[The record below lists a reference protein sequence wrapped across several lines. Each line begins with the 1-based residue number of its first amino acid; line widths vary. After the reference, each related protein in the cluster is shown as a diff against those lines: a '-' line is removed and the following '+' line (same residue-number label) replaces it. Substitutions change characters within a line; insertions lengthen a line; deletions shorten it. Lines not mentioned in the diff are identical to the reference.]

1 MERIYFNN
9 CLTSKP
15 APEVIEITTEYMK
28 KNFYFPENFNA
39 TGTDIS
45 SDLNIAKNIIADSIT
60 ADSKEIH
67 FTSGGTAANNLA
79 IKGYLT
85 ANSNKGTHIICSV
98 IDYPDILTN
107 AAFFEKSGF
116 DVTYL
121 EVDDEGFIDLK
132 QLKNSIREDTILFMV
147 TMGNHTVGTIQP
159 LKEIREIL
167 DGAEQKIALHVDA
180 CEAYAR
186 VPIDVNELGID
197 LMSIS
202 AHKIHGPQG
211 IGALYQRKGIVL
223 GQVQHGVN
231 RMDNLQ
237 TGGMNI
243 ASIAGF
249 AKAVELAFNNL
260 DENIAQ
266 IRKLSDYLLNKIEST
281 IPDTLLN
288 GPRGAKRAPHNI
300 NISFD
305 YIEGEAIMMMMD
317 ISGVSISTGSACASQ
332 GLKANYVL
340 MALGRSHEQSHSSMK
355 FTFSRYNTIQE
366 IDYTVEKLAEVVKE
380 LRSRSP
386 LCN

>member
-1 MERIYFNN
+1 MQRIYFNN

-28 KNFYFPENFNA
+28 NRYYFPENFNA
-39 TGTDIS
+39 TGTEIS
-45 SDLNIAKNIIADSIT
+45 SDLELAKKIIADSIAANST
-60 ADSKEIH
+60 EIH
-67 FTSGGTAANNLA
+67 FTSGGTAANNIA

-121 EVDDEGFIDLK
+121 NADNEGFIDLE
-132 QLKNSIREDTILFMV
+132 QLKNSLREDTILFMT

-159 LKEIREIL
+159 IKEIREIL
-167 DGAEQKIALHVDA
+167 DSAEQKIAMHVDA

-186 VPIDVNELGID
+186 IPIDVNELGID

-237 TGGMNI
+237 TGGMNV

-249 AKAVELAFNNL
+249 AKAVGLAFNDL
-260 DENIAQ
+260 DTNIAK

-288 GPRGAKRAPHNI
+288 GPRGDKRAPHNI

-317 ISGVSISTGSACASQ
+317 INGVSISTGSACASQ

-355 FTFSRYNTIQE
+355 FTFSRYNTMQE

>member
-15 APEVIEITTEYMK
+15 APEVVEITTEYMK
-28 KNFYFPENFNA
+28 NNYYYPENFNA
-39 TGTDIS
+39 TGTEIS
-45 SDLNIAKNIIADSIT
+45 SDMNLAKNIIADSIS

-116 DVTYL
+116 EVTYL
-121 EVDDEGFIDLK
+121 EVDNEGFIDLE
-132 QLKNSIREDTILFMV
+132 QLKKSIREDTILFM
-147 TMGNHTVGTIQP
+147 TTLGNHTVGTIQP
-159 LKEIREIL
+159 LKEIRKIL
-167 DGAEQKIALHVDA
+167 DSAEQKIAMHVDA

-186 VPIDVNELGID
+186 IPIDVNELGVD

-211 IGALYQRKGIVL
+211 IGALYQRKGIKL
-223 GQVQHGVN
+223 GQVLHGVN

-249 AKAVELAFNNL
+249 TKAVELAFNNL
-260 DENIAQ
+260 DENITK

-317 ISGVSISTGSACASQ
+317 IIGVSISTGSACASQ

-355 FTFSRYNTIQE
+355 FTFSRYNTFQE

>member
-15 APEVIEITTEYMK
+15 APEVVEIITEYMK
-28 KNFYFPENFNA
+28 NKYYFPENFI
-39 TGTDIS
+39 TMGTEAS
-45 SDLNIAKNIIADSIT
+45 NNLEKAKRIIADSI
-60 ADSKEIH
+60 AASKKEIH

-85 ANSNKGTHIICSV
+85 ENSNKGTHIICSV

-107 AAFFEKSGF
+107 AAFFENSGF

-121 EVDDEGFIDLK
+121 NADNEGFIDLK
-132 QLKNSIREDTILFMV
+132 QLKDSIREDTILFMT
-147 TMGNHTVGTIQP
+147 TMGNHTVGAIQP
-159 LKEIREIL
+159 IKEIRDIL
-167 DGAEQKIALHVDA
+167 DSANQKIVMHVDA

-186 VPIDVNELGID
+186 IPIDVNELGID

-211 IGALYQRKGIVL
+211 IGALYQRKGIIL
-223 GQVQHGVN
+223 GQIQHGVD

-260 DENIAQ
+260 DVNIAK

-281 IPDTLLN
+281 IPNTLLN
-288 GPRGAKRAPHNI
+288 GPRGVKRVSHNI

-317 ISGVSISTGSACASQ
+317 MFGISISTGSACASQ
-332 GLKANYVL
+332 GLKPNYVM
-340 MALGRSHEQSHSSMK
+340 MALGRNHEQSHSSMK
-355 FTFSRYNTIQE
+355 FTLSRYNTFRE

>member
-1 MERIYFNN
+1 MQRIYFNN

-15 APEVIEITTEYMK
+15 APEVIKITTEYMK
-28 KNFYFPENFNA
+28 NRYYFPENFNA
-39 TGTDIS
+39 TGTEIS
-45 SDLNIAKNIIADSIT
+45 SDLELVKKIIADSISANST
-60 ADSKEIH
+60 EIH
-67 FTSGGTAANNLA
+67 FTSGGTAANNIA

-121 EVDDEGFIDLK
+121 NADNEGFIDLE
-132 QLKNSIREDTILFMV
+132 QLKNSLREDTILFM
-147 TMGNHTVGTIQP
+147 TTIGNHTVGTIQP
-159 LKEIREIL
+159 IKKIREIL
-167 DGAEQKIALHVDA
+167 DSAEQKIAMHVDA

-186 VPIDVNELGID
+186 IPIDVNELGID

-202 AHKIHGPQG
+202 AHKIHGHQG

-237 TGGMNI
+237 TGGMNV

-249 AKAVELAFNNL
+249 AKAVGLAFNDL
-260 DENIAQ
+260 DANIAK

-288 GPRGAKRAPHNI
+288 GPRGDKRAPHNI

-317 ISGVSISTGSACASQ
+317 INGVSISTGSACASQ

-355 FTFSRYNTIQE
+355 FTFSRYNTMQE

>member
-15 APEVIEITTEYMK
+15 APEVIKITTAYMK
-28 KNFYFPENFNA
+28 NKYYFPENFNA
-39 TGTDIS
+39 TGIEIS
-45 SDLNIAKNIIADSIT
+45 SDLNKAKNIIADSIS
-60 ADSKEIH
+60 ADVKEIH
-67 FTSGGTAANNLA
+67 FTSGGTAANNIA

-107 AAFFEKSGF
+107 AAFFENSGF

-121 EVDDEGFIDLK
+121 NADNEGFIDLEE
-132 QLKNSIREDTILFMV
+132 LKNSIREDTILFM
-147 TMGNHTVGTIQP
+147 TTLGNHTVGTIQP
-159 LKEIREIL
+159 IKEIREIL
-167 DGAEQKIALHVDA
+167 DSADQKIAMHVDA

-186 VPIDVNELGID
+186 IPIDVNKLGID

-211 IGALYQRKGIVL
+211 IGVLYQQKGIKL
-223 GQVQHGVN
+223 GQVQHGVD

-249 AKAVELAFNNL
+249 AKAVELAFNDL
-260 DENIAQ
+260 DANIAK

-281 IPDTLLN
+281 IPNTLLN
-288 GPRGAKRAPHNI
+288 GPRGSKRAPHNI

-317 ISGVSISTGSACASQ
+317 INGVSISTGSACASQ

-340 MALGRSHEQSHSSMK
+340 MALGRNHEQSHSSMK
-355 FTFSRYNTIQE
+355 FTFSRYNTFQE
-366 IDYTVEKLAEVVKE
+366 VDFTVEKLAEVVKE

>member
-1 MERIYFNN
+1 MQRIYFNN

-15 APEVIEITTEYMK
+15 ALEVVEITTEYMK
-28 KNFYFPENFNA
+28 NRYYFPENFNA
-39 TGTDIS
+39 MGTATS
-45 SDLNIAKNIIADSIT
+45 EDLNNSKKIIADSMN
-60 ADSKEIH
+60 AKVKEIH
-67 FTSGGTAANNLA
+67 FTSGGTTANNIA

-121 EVDDEGFIDLK
+121 NADNEGFIDLE
-132 QLKNSIREDTILFMV
+132 QLKSSIREDTILFM
-147 TMGNHTVGTIQP
+147 TTLGNHTVGTIQP
-159 LKEIREIL
+159 VKEIREIL
-167 DGAEQKIALHVDA
+167 DSAKQKIALHVDA

-186 VPIDVNELGID
+186 ISIDVNELGID

-211 IGALYQRKGIVL
+211 IGALYQRKGIAL

-249 AKAVELAFNNL
+249 AKAVELAFNDL
-260 DENIAQ
+260 DTNIAK

-317 ISGVSISTGSACASQ
+317 IKGVSISTGSACASQ
-332 GLKANYVL
+332 GLKANNHT
-340 MALGRSHEQSHSSMK
+340 AQ
-355 FTFSRYNTIQE
+355 
-366 IDYTVEKLAEVVKE
+366 
-380 LRSRSP
+380 
-386 LCN
+386 

>member
-15 APEVIEITTEYMK
+15 APEVVEITTEYMK
-28 KNFYFPENFNA
+28 NRYYFPENFNA
-39 TGTDIS
+39 MGTATS
-45 SDLNIAKNIIADSIT
+45 EDLNNAKKVIADSMG

-107 AAFFEKSGF
+107 ASFFEKSGF

-121 EVDDEGFIDLK
+121 NADNEGFIDLK
-132 QLKNSIREDTILFMV
+132 QLKDSIREDTILFMT

-159 LKEIREIL
+159 IKEIREIL
-167 DGAEQKIALHVDA
+167 DGAEQKIAMHVDA

-186 VPIDVNELGID
+186 IPIDVNELGID

-211 IGALYQRKGIVL
+211 IGALYQRKGIKL

-231 RMDNLQ
+231 RMDSLQ
-237 TGGMNI
+237 TGGMSI

-249 AKAVELAFNNL
+249 AKAVELVFNDL
-260 DENIAQ
+260 DANIDK
-266 IRKLSDYLLNKIEST
+266 IRKLSDYMLDKNEST
-281 IPDTLLN
+281 IHDTLLN
-288 GPRGAKRAPHNI
+288 GPRGSKRAPHNM

-317 ISGVSISTGSACASQ
+317 INGVSISTGSACASQ

-355 FTFSRYNTIQE
+355 FTFSRYNTFQE